1 MMCPHSE
8 KQVSYLYK
16 CDVCTHIVCNSGS
29 CKGGKGGG
37 RNTGSKCMICHKGK
51 IAKV

>member
-1 MMCPHSE
+1 MMCPHCE

-16 CDVCTHIVCNSGS
+16 CDVCTHIVCTSGS